1 MRSRLDPRLQQ
12 RLVWA
17 GALCLLG
24 LQVALFHSVRA
35 DDAYIT
41 YRYGQNLASGLGLV
55 FNAGQRVQGS
65 TSPGH
70 MLLSALIYALFGPA
84 RTPGVMAAIGC
95 MAWNAQALALY
106 LLLEKALGFAS
117 AGLIALTLA
126 LGVTGAAAWVPLE
139 TNLVAAFVLF
149 SFVLAREQR
158 WLLAAASCGAAVLMR
173 PDACLAAAVLLAV
186 GCRQLRVRVLAPV
199 AVFLGIVLPWLVFA
213 SFYYGS
219 PVPQTAITKFQRVG
233 LLEYFI
239 HELSYPGVRLLWLG
253 PGIPLT
259 LLALALAAVGAV
271 RLVRYRQGLSPFLAY
286 GALHAAAYL
295 VLRPFTAHSWHL
307 YPWTLVFCVCA
318 LAAVA
323 PRAQAGAHPAV
334 YWVQAAALVLL
345 LSMTGVRFA
354 AESKTLARGYWT
366 GQRDAVYQR
375 IAADLRARAK
385 PGEWFASVEVG
396 TLAYFSALPAY
407 DLGGLVTRLDADPM
421 SDHPVRFIV
430 LDKAYL
436 AMAPSAAPVFSASE
450 GDFSAYVYEMRL
462 RE

>member
-1 MRSRLDPRLQQ
+1 MRSRLAPRLEQ

-70 MLLSALIYALFGPA
+70 MLLSALIYALFGLA

-95 MAWNAQALALY
+95 MAWNAQVVALY

-117 AGLIALTLA
+117 AALIALTLA

-149 SFVLAREQR
+149 SFVLVREQR
-158 WLLAAASCGAAVLMR
+158 WLLAAVSCGAAVLMR
-173 PDACLAAAVLLAV
+173 PDAWLAAAVLLPV
-186 GCRQLRVRVLAPV
+186 GCWRLRMRVLGPV
-199 AVFLGIVLPWLVFA
+199 AVFLGIVLPWPLFA
-213 SFYYGS
+213 TFYYGS

-233 LLEYFI
+233 LVEYFI
-239 HELSYPGVRLLWLG
+239 HELSYPGVRLLWQG
-253 PGIPLT
+253 PAVSLT
-259 LLALALAAVGAV
+259 LLALAAVGAV
-271 RLVRYRQGLSPFLAY
+271 RLVRYRQGLTPLLVY
-286 GALHAAAYL
+286 GALHGAAYL
-295 VLRPFTAHSWHL
+295 VLRPFTEHSWHL

-318 LAAVA
+318 LAGVA
-323 PRAQAGAHPAV
+323 PRAPAGLYPVV
-334 YWVQAAALVLL
+334 YWVQAAALVLV

-354 AESKTLARGYWT
+354 AESQTLARGYWT
-366 GQRDAVYQR
+366 GQRDVVYQR
-375 IAADLRARAK
+375 IAMYLRAHAK

-396 TLAYFSALPAY
+396 TLGYFSGLPAY

-436 AMAPSAAPVFSASE
+436 AMAPSAPPVFSARE